1 MQDVKCV
8 SILTIAHI
16 GRASVTPLL
25 ADALLNPEYREKVYA
40 MWAILDAADERA
52 IPSVLQYFAKNRSKL
67 RAGKLDAFGDGL
79 RYLAKFRDTVPAV
92 RAFIDEVPGYWH
104 RLPQG
109 TRQEM
114 KKHLPELVEE
124 IAVRSQLNE

>member
-1 MQDVKCV
+1 MPFPIDNNDVSIGFIEKHFRKRAFVWSEDYFFSILNAPRSKYDVYWSAIGLRRVGTERSVPVLLRFLTYPMQDVKCV

-52 IPSVLQYFAKNRSKL
+52 
-67 RAGKLDAFGDGL
+67 
-79 RYLAKFRDTVPAV
+79 
-92 RAFIDEVPGYWH
+92 
-104 RLPQG
+104 
-109 TRQEM
+109 
-114 KKHLPELVEE
+114 
-124 IAVRSQLNE
+124 